1 MRSRRVLPVYSLRKT
16 PRRCNS
22 GTTRSTKFLRPCG
35 CVGVDVEAVASLALV
50 PIFHLIGDLAARALH
65 QHVAD
70 RGNDALIYGVT
81 AADRTEVSENIYC

>member
-1 MRSRRVLPVYSLRKT
+1 
-16 PRRCNS
+16 
-22 GTTRSTKFLRPCG
+22 
-35 CVGVDVEAVASLALV
+35 VDVEAVASLALV